1 MISFYWWCLL
11 NLLIGKNMS
20 AAPQSHSAFR
30 FLRQQ
35 TIDSLNINIQQYEH
49 VKTGALHIHLASEQT
64 ENVFLVALKTMPQ
77 DSSGVAHVLEHTALC
92 GSEKFP
98 VRDPFFMMIRRSLNT
113 FMNAFTSSDWTA
125 YPFASQNKKDFN
137 NLLEVYLDA
146 VFFAR
151 LDALDFAQEGHRV
164 EFVDDEEGQQSLTF
178 KGVVFNEMKG
188 AMSAPVSQLWQ
199 TLTKYLFPSTTY
211 HFNSGGE
218 PSDIPDLTHEQ
229 LLAFY
234 KRHYH
239 PSNAIFM
246 TSGDI
251 SAATHQAA
259 FETHALHRF
268 SAQKIDLSV
277 ADEKRYFSPLKVQ
290 ESYPAAVN
298 DKQAKTHLVLGWLLG
313 HSTDLKQQLRAN
325 LLSRVLLDNSASPL
339 RKELETCG
347 LGTGPSQ
354 LCGLEDSNKEMT
366 FVCGLEGAEITDS
379 QAFETLVLNCLE
391 KVASE
396 GVPQSE
402 IEAALHQLE
411 LGQREIGGD
420 GYPFGMQLIL
430 SALPAAIH
438 GGDALAALNLDPV
451 LTELAQD
458 IKNRDFIPSLIQDL
472 LINNSHQVRLTLVPD
487 EKMANRR
494 DTAEKQRLS
503 GMLSAMNDEQRQ
515 IVIDETAALLD
526 RQSQEDDPGVLP
538 EVTRADIPVSQFI
551 ASPTVSNKD
560 LGWEFYGA
568 GTNGLVYHQLV
579 IDWPKIDAQ
588 NLPYLNLLAQLMTE
602 LGIGDRD
609 YLAVQAQQA
618 AVCGSLSAYLSF
630 RGQATDA
637 DHLNAYFVIST
648 KGLVSQQEAIV
659 DLLKQTL
666 LSVRFDEKK
675 RIKELVGQLRSRRQ
689 QSVGQSGH
697 SFALGA
703 ASRNMSA
710 GANLQYSMSGLK
722 SVVWLQQ
729 LDDSLEDEQHL
740 TDLCSTLAK
749 LQQQLCEQPLQLA
762 SVGEVQQESNIEA
775 TFTGAFTEH
784 VGALQGRFQWPFDK
798 AHSKNDYRPVHQL
811 WTTNTQV
818 NYCAR
823 SFPTVSSAHPDAASL
838 VVLGE
843 VLRNGYLH
851 RAVREQGGAYGG
863 GAGQDNN
870 NACFRFYSYRDPRS
884 EETFADFGASVDWVL
899 SDQLLNQHLEEAVL
913 GVIGSLDK
921 PGSPAGEALQA
932 YQNQL
937 HGRTSDVRQAFR
949 VAILAVSLDSLQ
961 SVAKRYL
968 HNTQPSE
975 AVVAPAEL
983 SGHAY
988 FKDFE
993 VYSV

>member
-1 MISFYWWCLL
+1 
-11 NLLIGKNMS
+11 MS

-49 VKTGALHIHLASEQT
+49 ITTGALHIHLASEQT

-164 EFVDDEEGQQSLTF
+164 EFVDDEEGKQTLTY

-188 AMSAPVSQLWQ
+188 AMSSPVSQLWQ

-251 SAATHQAA
+251 SAATHQES
-259 FETHALHRF
+259 FEKHALHRF
-268 SAQKIDLSV
+268 SAQKIDLFV
-277 ADEKRYFSPLKVQ
+277 ADEKRYFSPVKVQ
-290 ESYPAAVN
+290 ESYPAAAN
-298 DKQAKTHLVLGWLLG
+298 DKQAKSHLVLGWLLG
-313 HSTDLKQQLRAN
+313 HSTDLKQQMRAN

-347 LGTGPSQ
+347 VGTGPSQ

-366 FVCGLEGAEITDS
+366 FVCGLEGADTTD
-379 QAFETLVLNCLE
+379 ADIFETLVLNCLK
-391 KVASE
+391 KVAEE
-396 GVPQSE
+396 GVAQSE

-451 LTELAQD
+451 LSQLAED
-458 IKNRDFIPSLIQDL
+458 IKDRNFIPGLIQDL
-472 LINNSHQVRLTLVPD
+472 LLNNSHQVRLTLVPD
-487 EKMANRR
+487 EHMSNRR
-494 DTAEKQRLS
+494 DEAEKQRLS
-503 GMLSAMNDEQRQ
+503 DMLNAMSDEQRK
-515 IVIDETAALLD
+515 VVVDETAALLE
-526 RQSQEDDPGVLP
+526 RQSQEDDADILP
-538 EVTRADIPVSQFI
+538 EVTREDIPATQFI
-551 ASPTVSNKD
+551 ATPTVSNKD

-579 IDWPKIDAQ
+579 INWPKVDDKI
-588 NLPYLNLLAQLMTE
+588 LPYLNLMAQLMTE
-602 LGIGDRD
+602 LGLGEQD
-609 YLAVQAQQA
+609 YLAVQAKQA
-618 AVCGSLSAYLSF
+618 AVCGSLAAYLSY

-637 DHLNAYFVIST
+637 DQLNAYFVLST
-648 KGLVSQQEAIV
+648 KGLISQQSAIV
-659 DLLKQTL
+659 DLLKETL
-666 LSVRFDEKK
+666 LSVRFDEKQ

-710 GANLQYSMSGLK
+710 GANLQYSISGLQGI
-722 SVVWLQQ
+722 VWLQQ
-729 LDDSLEDEQHL
+729 LDDSLQDAQALSDLCNTL
-740 TDLCSTLAK
+740 TD
-749 LQQQLCEQPLQLA
+749 LQQQLCQQPLQLA
-762 SVGEVQQESNIEA
+762 SVGEEQQQAHIESTFTSAFSEQVGVLNGCLQWPYDKTHNQADYKPVQQM
-775 TFTGAFTEH
+775 
-784 VGALQGRFQWPFDK
+784 
-798 AHSKNDYRPVHQL
+798 

-843 VLRNGYLH
+843 VLRNGHLH
-851 RAVREQGGAYGG
+851 RSVREQGGAYGG

-884 EETFADFGASVDWVL
+884 AETFADFSASVDWVL
-899 SDQLLNQHLEEAVL
+899 SDQLQLQHLEEAVL

-921 PGSPAGEALQA
+921 PGSPAGEALQS
-932 YQNQL
+932 YQNEL
-937 HGRTSDVRQAFR
+937 HGRTTKIRQAFR
-949 VAILAVSLDSLQ
+949 LALLAVDLDSLQ
-961 SVAKRYL
+961 TVAARYL
-968 HNTQPSE
+968 QGVQPSE

-983 SGHAY
+983 SEHAY
-988 FKDFE
+988 FKDFD

>member
-1 MISFYWWCLL
+1 MP
-11 NLLIGKNMS
+11 
-20 AAPQSHSAFR
+20 ATPQSHSAFR

-35 TIDSLNINIQQYEH
+35 NIASLNINIQQYEH
-49 VKTGALHIHLASEQT
+49 ITTGALHLHLASEQT

-164 EFVDDEEGQQSLTF
+164 EFIDDENGNQSLTY

-188 AMSAPVSQLWQ
+188 AMSSPVSQLWQ

-251 SAATHQAA
+251 SAETHQNA

-268 SAQKIDLSV
+268 SAQKIDLFV

-290 ESYPAAVN
+290 ESYPAAVH
-298 DKQAKTHLVLGWLLG
+298 DKQAKSHLVLGWLLG
-313 HSTDLKQQLRAN
+313 HSTDLKQQMQAN
-325 LLSRVLLDNSASPL
+325 LLARVLLDNSASPL

-347 LGTGPSQ
+347 IGTGPSQ

-366 FVCGLEGAEITDS
+366 FVCGLEGADVADAD
-379 QAFETLVLNCLE
+379 AFEKLVLNCLQ
-391 KVASE
+391 KVADE
-396 GVPQSE
+396 GVAQSE

-451 LTELAQD
+451 LLQLADD
-458 IKNRDFIPSLIQDL
+458 IKDRNFIPSLIQDL
-472 LINNSHQVRLTLVPD
+472 LLGNSHQVRLTLAPD
-487 EKMANRR
+487 EQMSNRR
-494 DTAEKQRLS
+494 EAAEKQRLS
-503 GMLSAMNDEQRQ
+503 EMLKAMNDEQRK
-515 IVIDETAALLD
+515 VVVEETAALLE
-526 RQSQEDDPGVLP
+526 RQSQEDDADILP
-538 EVTRADIPVSQFI
+538 EVTREDIPATQFI

-560 LGWEFYGA
+560 LGWQFYGA

-579 IDWPKIDAQ
+579 IDWPTVDEKT
-588 NLPYLNLLAQLMTE
+588 LPYLNLMAQLMTE
-602 LGIGDRD
+602 VGIGKQD
-609 YLAVQAQQA
+609 YLAVQAKQA
-618 AVCGSLSAYLSF
+618 AVCGSLAAYLSY

-637 DHLNAYFVIST
+637 DQLDAYFVLST
-648 KGLVSQQEAIV
+648 KGLVSQQVAIV

-666 LSVRFDEKK
+666 MSVRFDEKQ

-703 ASRNMSA
+703 ASRNMSS
-710 GANLQYSMSGLK
+710 GANLQYSISGLQGI
-722 SVVWLQQ
+722 VWLQK
-729 LDDSLEDEQHL
+729 LDDSLQDEQHL
-740 TDLCSTLAK
+740 TDLCNTLTN
-749 LQQQLCEQPLQLA
+749 LQKQLCQQPLQLA
-762 SVGEVQQESNIEA
+762 SVADEQQQTHLEA
-775 TFTGAFTEH
+775 TFTKAFAEQ
-784 VGALQGRFQWPFDK
+784 VGPLNGRLNWSYDK
-798 AHSKNDYRPVHQL
+798 AHTKADYKPVQQL

-838 VVLGE
+838 VILGE

-884 EETFADFGASVDWVL
+884 EETFADFSASVDWVL
-899 SDQLLNQHLEEAVL
+899 SDQLLPTHLEEAVL

-932 YQNQL
+932 YQNEL
-937 HGRTSDVRQAFR
+937 HGRTSKIRQAFR
-949 VAILAVSLDSLQ
+949 LAILAVDLHSLKT
-961 SVAKRYL
+961 VAERYL
-968 HNTQPSE
+968 QHTQPAE
-975 AVVAPAEL
+975 AVVAPSEL
-983 SGHAY
+983 SEHAY
-988 FKDFE
+988 FKDFD

>member
-1 MISFYWWCLL
+1 
-11 NLLIGKNMS
+11 MS
-20 AAPQSHSAFR
+20 AAPLSHSAFR

-35 TIDSLNINIQQYEH
+35 KIDSLNINMQQYEH
-49 VKTGALHIHLASEQT
+49 VITGALHIHLASEQT

-164 EFVDDEEGQQSLTF
+164 EFIDDEKGNQSLTY

-188 AMSAPVSQLWQ
+188 AMSSPVSQLWQ
-199 TLTKYLFPSTTY
+199 TLTKYLFPTTTY

-251 SAATHQAA
+251 TAATHQES
-259 FETHALHRF
+259 FEKHALYRF

-277 ADEKRYFSPLKVQ
+277 ADEKRYFSPLKIQ
-290 ESYPAAVN
+290 ESYPAAAN
-298 DKQAKTHLVLGWLLG
+298 DKQAKSHLVLGWLLG
-313 HSTDLKQQLRAN
+313 HSTDLKQQMQAN
-325 LLSRVLLDNSASPL
+325 LLARVLLDNSASPL

-347 LGTGPSQ
+347 VGTGPSQ
-354 LCGLEDSNKEMT
+354 LCGLEDSNKEMA
-366 FVCGLEGAEITDS
+366 FVCGLEGADVADAD
-379 QAFETLVLNCLE
+379 AFENFVLNCLQ
-391 KVASE
+391 KVADD
-396 GVPQSE
+396 GVAQSE

-451 LTELAQD
+451 LSQLAED
-458 IKNRDFIPSLIQDL
+458 IKDRNFIPGLIQDL
-472 LINNSHQVRLTLVPD
+472 LLNNSHQVRLTLVPD
-487 EKMANRR
+487 EHMSNRR
-494 DTAEKQRLS
+494 DVAEKQRLS
-503 GMLSAMNDEQRQ
+503 DMLNTMNDAQRKV
-515 IVIDETAALLD
+515 VIDETAALLE
-526 RQSQEDDPGVLP
+526 RQSQEDDADVLP
-538 EVTRADIPVSQFI
+538 EVTREDIPATQFI

-579 IDWPKIDAQ
+579 IDWPKVDA
-588 NLPYLNLLAQLMTE
+588 NTLPYLNLLAQLMTE
-602 LGIGDRD
+602 LGIGEQD

-618 AVCGSLSAYLSF
+618 AVCGSLSAYLSY

-637 DHLNAYFVIST
+637 DQLNAYFVLST
-648 KGLVSQQEAIV
+648 KGLASQQTAIV

-666 LSVRFDEKK
+666 LSVRFDEQQ

-710 GANLQYSMSGLK
+710 GANLQYNLSGLQGL
-722 SVVWLQQ
+722 VWLQQ
-729 LDDSLEDEQHL
+729 LDDGLQDEQHL
-740 TDLCSTLAK
+740 ADLCNKLAE
-749 LQQQLCEQPLQLA
+749 LQAQLCKQPLQLA
-762 SVGEVQQESNIEA
+762 SVGEEQQQSNIEA
-775 TFTGAFTEH
+775 TFTTAFSEQ
-784 VGALQGRFQWPFDK
+784 VGVLNGCLQWTYNK
-798 AHSKNDYRPVHQL
+798 AHSKADYQPVQQL

-884 EETFADFGASVDWVL
+884 EETFTDFSAAVVWVL
-899 SDQLLNQHLEEAVL
+899 SDQLLQQHLEEAVL

-932 YQNQL
+932 YQNEL
-937 HGRTSDVRQAFR
+937 HGRSSDIRQAFR
-949 VAILAVSLDSLQ
+949 LAILAVSLDSLQ

-968 HNTQPSE
+968 QDIQPSE
-975 AVVAPAEL
+975 AVVAPTEL
-983 SGHAY
+983 SKHGY

>member
-1 MISFYWWCLL
+1 
-11 NLLIGKNMS
+11 MS
-20 AAPQSHSAFR
+20 VVPTSHSSFK

-35 TIDSLNINIQQYEH
+35 SVDSLNINVQQYEH
-49 VKTGALHIHLASEQT
+49 LATGALHIHLASEQT

-151 LDALDFAQEGHRV
+151 LDPLDFAQEGHRV
-164 EFVDDEEGQQSLTF
+164 EFTDDDEGRQVLAY

-188 AMSAPVSQLWQ
+188 AMSSPVSQLWQ

-218 PSDIPDLTHEQ
+218 PSDIPDLSHEQ

-251 SAATHQAA
+251 TAAAHQEA
-259 FETHALHRF
+259 FEKHALNRF
-268 SAQKIDLSV
+268 SAQKIDLFV
-277 ADEKRYFSPLKVQ
+277 ADEKRYYSPLKVQ
-290 ESYPAAVN
+290 ESYPAEAN
-298 DKQAKTHLVLGWLLG
+298 DKQAKSHLVLGWLLG
-313 HSTDLKQQLRAN
+313 HSTDLTQLMRAN
-325 LLSRVLLDNSASPL
+325 LLARVLLDHSASPL

-347 LGTGPSQ
+347 IGTGPSP

-366 FVCGLEGAEITDS
+366 FVCGLEGAAVSD
-379 QAFETLVLNCLE
+379 ADGFEAVVLNCLQ
-391 KVASE
+391 KVVDE
-396 GVPQSE
+396 GVAQSE

-438 GGDALAALNLDPV
+438 GGDALASLNLDPALV
-451 LTELAQD
+451 QLAED
-458 IKNRDFIPSLIQDL
+458 IKDRNFIPALIQEL
-472 LINNSHQVRLTLVPD
+472 LLTNSHQVRLTLAPD
-487 EKMANRR
+487 EHMSQRK
-494 DTAEKQRLS
+494 DEAEKQRLS
-503 GMLSAMNDEQRQ
+503 DMLKAMSEEQRQ
-515 IVIDETAALLD
+515 VVVDDTAALLE
-526 RQSQEDDPGVLP
+526 RQSREDDASILP
-538 EVTRADIPVSQFI
+538 EVTREDIPATQFI
-551 ASPTVSNKD
+551 AAPTESNKD

-579 IDWPKIDAQ
+579 IDWPKVDADS
-588 NLPYLNLLAQLMTE
+588 LPYLNLLAQLMTE
-602 LGIGDRD
+602 LGIGERD

-618 AVCGSLSAYLSF
+618 AVCGSLSAYLSY

-637 DHLNAYFVIST
+637 DQLNAYFVLST
-648 KGLVSQQEAIV
+648 KGLMSQQTAIV

-666 LSVRFDEKK
+666 LDVRFDEQQ

-710 GANLQYSMSGLK
+710 GANLQHHVSGLQG
-722 SVVWLQQ
+722 VVWLQQ
-729 LDDSLEDEQHL
+729 LDDSLQDEQCL
-740 TDLCSTLAK
+740 TDLCNKLAE
-749 LQQQLCEQPLQLA
+749 LQKQLCKQSVQLA
-762 SVGEVQQESNIEA
+762 SVGEVQQQKHIET
-775 TFTGAFTEH
+775 TFTGAFAQQ
-784 VGALQGRFQWPFDK
+784 VGVLNGSLQWTYDK
-798 AHSKNDYRPVHQL
+798 AHTQANYQPVQQL

-884 EETFADFGASVDWVL
+884 EDTFADFSASVDWVL
-899 SDQLLNQHLEEAVL
+899 SSQLSQQHLEEAVL

-921 PGSPAGEALQA
+921 PGSPAGEALQS

-937 HGRTSDVRQAFR
+937 HGRNADIRQAFR
-949 VAILAVSLDSLQ
+949 LAILSVTLDSMQ
-961 SVAKRYL
+961 HVAALYL
-968 HNTQPSE
+968 KGTQPSE

-983 SGHAY
+983 SEHAY
-988 FKDFE
+988 FKEFD

>member
-1 MISFYWWCLL
+1 
-11 NLLIGKNMS
+11 MS
-20 AAPQSHSAFR
+20 AAPQTHTRFR

-35 TIDSLNINIQQYEH
+35 RIDSLNINIQEFEH
-49 VKTGALHIHLASEQT
+49 IATGASHIHLASDQT

-164 EFVDDEEGQQSLTF
+164 EFVDDEQGQQSLAY

-188 AMSAPVSQLWQ
+188 AMSSPVSQLWQ
-199 TLTKYLFPSTTY
+199 TLSKYLFPSTTY

-251 SAATHQAA
+251 QAATHQEA
-259 FETHALHRF
+259 FETHVLQRF

-290 ESYPAAVN
+290 ESYPAAAN
-298 DKQAKTHLVLGWLLG
+298 DKQAKSHLVLGWLLG
-313 HSTDLKQQLRAN
+313 HSTDLKQQMRAN
-325 LLSRVLLDNSASPL
+325 LLSRVLLDNSASAL

-347 LGTGPSQ
+347 IGTGPSQ

-366 FVCGLEGAEITDS
+366 FVCGLEGAEVTDAD
-379 QAFETLVLNCLE
+379 AFETLVFTCLQ
-391 KVASE
+391 KVAAE

-451 LTELAQD
+451 LSELAQD
-458 IKNRDFIPSLIQDL
+458 IKDRNFIPCLIQDL
-472 LINNSHQVRLTLVPD
+472 LLNNSHQVRLTLAPD
-487 EKMANRR
+487 AQMSNRR
-494 DTAEKQRLS
+494 DAAEKQRLS
-503 GMLSAMNDEQRQ
+503 DMLIAMDDEQRQ
-515 IVIDETAALLD
+515 LVIDKTAALLE
-526 RQSQEDDPGVLP
+526 RQSQEDDANILP
-538 EVTRADIPVSQFI
+538 EVTRDDIPATQFI
-551 ASPTVSNKD
+551 ASPSVSNKD
-560 LGWEFYGA
+560 LGWQFYGA

-579 IDWPKIDAQ
+579 IDWPQVDAKT
-588 NLPYLNLLAQLMTE
+588 LPYLNLLAQLMTE
-602 LGIGDRD
+602 LGIGEQD
-609 YLAVQAQQA
+609 YLAVQAKQA
-618 AVCGSLSAYLSF
+618 AVCGSLSASLSY
-630 RGQATDA
+630 RGQATNA
-637 DHLNAYFVIST
+637 DQLNAYFMLST
-648 KGLVSQQEAIV
+648 KGLVSQQTAIV

-666 LSVRFDEKK
+666 LCVRFDEQQ

-703 ASRNMSA
+703 ASRNMSS
-710 GANLQYSMSGLK
+710 GANLQYNISGLNGL
-722 SVVWLQQ
+722 VWLQQ
-729 LDDSLEDEQHL
+729 LDDGLSDDKQLA
-740 TDLCSTLAK
+740 DLCNTLTQ
-749 LQQQLCEQPLQLA
+749 LHTQLCKQPIQLA
-762 SVGEVQQESNIEA
+762 SVGEEQQQGHIQS
-775 TFTGAFTEH
+775 TFTSAFASQ
-784 VGALQGRFQWPFDK
+784 VGVLKGSFEWAYNKFDHQAEGQSLQQSPQQ
-798 AHSKNDYRPVHQL
+798 PPQQPMQQL

-823 SFPTVSSAHPDAASL
+823 SFATVSSAHPDAASL

-843 VLRNGYLH
+843 VLRNGFLH

-884 EETFADFGASVDWVL
+884 EETFADFGASIDWVL
-899 SDQLLNQHLEEAVL
+899 SDQLLSQHLEEAVL

-937 HGRTSDVRQAFR
+937 HGRSADIRQAFR
-949 VAILAVSLDSLQ
+949 LAILAVSLDSLQ
-961 SVAKRYL
+961 AVAGRYL
-968 HNTQPSE
+968 QGVKPSE

-983 SGHAY
+983 AEHGY
-988 FKDFE
+988 FKAFE
-993 VYSV
+993 VYKV

>member
-1 MISFYWWCLL
+1 
-11 NLLIGKNMS
+11 MS
-20 AAPQSHSAFR
+20 AAPKSHTAFR

-35 TIDSLNINIQQYEH
+35 TIDSLNINIQEYEH
-49 VKTGALHIHLASEQT
+49 IVTGASHIHLASEQT

-164 EFVDDEEGQQSLTF
+164 EFVDDEQGQQSLAY

-188 AMSAPVSQLWQ
+188 AMSSPVSQLWQ

-218 PSDIPDLTHEQ
+218 PSDIPDLTHAQ
-229 LLAFY
+229 LLSFY

-251 SAATHQAA
+251 SAATHQEA
-259 FETHALHRF
+259 FESHALHRF

-277 ADEKRYFSPLKVQ
+277 PDEKRYFSPLKVQ
-290 ESYPAAVN
+290 ESYPAATN
-298 DKQAKTHLVLGWLLG
+298 DKQAKSHLVLGWLLG
-313 HSTDLKQQLRAN
+313 HSTNLKQQMRAN

-347 LGTGPSQ
+347 VGTGPSA

-366 FVCGLEGAEITDS
+366 FVCGLEGAQAKDAD
-379 QAFETLVLNCLE
+379 AFETLVLTCLQ
-391 KVASE
+391 KVADT

-451 LTELAQD
+451 LLELAED
-458 IKNRDFIPSLIQDL
+458 IKDRDFIPGLINDL

-487 EKMANRR
+487 ELMSAKR
-494 DTAEKQRLS
+494 DAAEKQRLS
-503 GMLSAMNDEQRQ
+503 DMLIAMDAQQRQ
-515 IVIDETAALLD
+515 VVIDETAALLE
-526 RQSQEDDPGVLP
+526 RQSQEDDANILP
-538 EVTRADIPVSQFI
+538 EVTRDDIPASQFI
-551 ASPTVSNKD
+551 ASPTLSNKE
-560 LGWEFYGA
+560 LGWEFYGT

-579 IDWPKIDAQ
+579 IDWPQVDNKT
-588 NLPYLNLLAQLMTE
+588 LPYLNLLAQLMTE
-602 LGIGDRD
+602 LGIGKQD
-609 YLAVQAQQA
+609 YLSVQATQA
-618 AVCGSLSAYLSF
+618 AVCGSLSAYLSY

-637 DHLNAYFVIST
+637 DQLNAYFMLST
-648 KGLVSQQEAIV
+648 KGLVSQQTAIV

-666 LSVRFDEKK
+666 LSVRFDEQQ

-689 QSVGQSGH
+689 QSVGQAGH

-703 ASRNMSA
+703 ASRYMSS
-710 GANLQYSMSGLK
+710 GANLQFNVSGLK
-722 SVVWLQQ
+722 GLVWLQQ
-729 LDDSLEDEQHL
+729 LDDGLKDEQKL
-740 TDLCSTLAK
+740 SDLCETLSMLHTK
-749 LQQQLCEQPLQLA
+749 LCKQPLQLA
-762 SVGEVQQESNIEA
+762 SVGEEQQQAKIQS
-775 TFTGAFTEH
+775 TFTGAFADQ
-784 VGALQGRFQWPFDK
+784 VGVLKGDFEWPYDK
-798 AHSKNDYRPVHQL
+798 LGSAAEEQKCSKPVQQL

-823 SFPTVSSAHPDAASL
+823 SFATVSSAHPDAASL

-843 VLRNGYLH
+843 VLRNGFLH

-884 EETFADFGASVDWVL
+884 EDTFEDFSASVDWVL

-932 YQNQL
+932 YQNGL
-937 HGRTSDVRQAFR
+937 HGRSAEVRQAFR
-949 VAILAVSLDSLQ
+949 LSILAVSLGSLQ
-961 SVAKRYL
+961 TVAQRYL
-968 HNTQPSE
+968 KGGKPFE
-975 AVVAPAEL
+975 AVVAPAQLAE
-983 SGHAY
+983 HDY
-988 FKDFE
+988 FKEFE

>member
-1 MISFYWWCLL
+1 
-11 NLLIGKNMS
+11 MS
-20 AAPQSHSAFR
+20 AAPQSHSSFR

-35 TIDSLNINIQQYEH
+35 TIASLNIHIQQYQH
-49 VKTGALHIHLASEQT
+49 ISTGALHIHLSSEQT

-164 EFVDDEEGQQSLTF
+164 EFSESNNSTPSLEY

-188 AMSAPVSQLWQ
+188 AMSSPVSQLWQ

-218 PSDIPDLTHEQ
+218 PADIPDLTHEQ

-234 KRHYH
+234 QRHYH

-251 SAATHQAA
+251 SAATHQES
-259 FETHALHRF
+259 FEKHALHRF
-268 SAQKIDLSV
+268 SEQKIDLFV
-277 ADEKRYFSPLKVQ
+277 ADEKRYFSPLKIQ
-290 ESYPAAVN
+290 ESYPCAAN
-298 DKQAKTHLVLGWLLG
+298 DEHAKSHLVLGWLLG
-313 HSTDLKQQLRAN
+313 HSTDLKQQMQAN

-347 LGTGPSQ
+347 IGTGPSP

-366 FVCGLEGAEITDS
+366 FVCGLEGAEPADAE
-379 QAFETLVLNCLE
+379 QFETLVMNCLK
-391 KVASE
+391 KVVDD
-396 GVPQSE
+396 GVAQSE
-402 IEAALHQLE
+402 VEAALHQLE

-451 LTELAQD
+451 LAELAEG
-458 IKNRDFIPSLIQDL
+458 IKNRHFIPNLIQEL
-472 LINNSHQVRLTLVPD
+472 LLDNVHQVRLTLAPD
-487 EKMANRR
+487 EQMSARKDA
-494 DTAEKQRLS
+494 AEQLRLKV
-503 GMLSAMNDEQRQ
+503 MLAAMNDDQRKT
-515 IVIDETAALLD
+515 VIDNTQALLE
-526 RQSQEDDPGVLP
+526 RQSQEDDANILP
-538 EVTRADIPVSQFI
+538 EVTRDDIPVSQFI
-551 ASPTVSNKD
+551 ASPTISNKD
-560 LGWEFYGA
+560 LGWEFYAA

-579 IDWPKIDAQ
+579 IDLPKVEEKD
-588 NLPYLNLLAQLMTE
+588 LPYINLLAQLMTE
-602 LGIGDRD
+602 LGMGEQD
-609 YLAVQAQQA
+609 YLSVQAQQA
-618 AVCGSLSAYLSF
+618 AVCGSLSAYLSY
-630 RGQATDA
+630 RGQAADA
-637 DHLNAYFVIST
+637 DHLNAYFIVST
-648 KGLVSQQEAIV
+648 KGLITQQTAIV

-666 LSVRFDEKK
+666 MTVRFDEHQ

-703 ASRNMSA
+703 ASRNMCA
-710 GANLQYSMSGLK
+710 GANLQYQVSGLQG
-722 SVVWLQQ
+722 VVWLQN
-729 LDDSLEDEQHL
+729 LDDGLAQEQNL
-740 TDLCSTLAK
+740 IDLCAK
-749 LQQQLCEQPLQLA
+749 LTALHQQLCSQSLQLA
-762 SVGEVQQESNIEA
+762 SVGEEQQQNHIQKTFTKAFIDQVGELKGRLPWQYTPFDGIADSKPVQQM
-775 TFTGAFTEH
+775 
-784 VGALQGRFQWPFDK
+784 
-798 AHSKNDYRPVHQL
+798 

-823 SFPTVSSAHPDAASL
+823 SFPTVPSAHPDAATL

-843 VLRNGYLH
+843 VLRNGFLH

-884 EETFADFGASVDWVL
+884 AETFADFSASVDWVL
-899 SDQLLNQHLEEAVL
+899 SDKLTEQHLEEAVL

-921 PGSPAGEALQA
+921 PSSPAGEALQA

-937 HGRTSDVRQAFR
+937 HGRSPAIRQAFR
-949 VAILAVSLDSLQ
+949 ASILAVDLNGLQ
-961 SVAKRYL
+961 RVAKDYL
-968 HNTQPSE
+968 QGVKPSE

-983 SGHAY
+983 SKHAY
-988 FKDFE
+988 FSDFE
-993 VYSV
+993 VYKV

>member
-1 MISFYWWCLL
+1 MAFVFYL
-11 NLLIGKNMS
+11 GKNMT
-20 AAPQSHSAFR
+20 AVPASHTAFR

-35 TIDSLNINIQQYEH
+35 TVASLQITIQQFEH
-49 VKTGALHIHLASEQT
+49 IETGAQHIHLASDQA

-151 LDALDFAQEGHRV
+151 LDPLDFAQEGHRV
-164 EFVDDEEGQQSLTF
+164 EFSEPTDADQAKNLVY
-178 KGVVFNEMKG
+178 KGVVYNEMKG

-199 TLTKYLFPSTTY
+199 TLTKYLFPTTTY

-251 SAATHQAA
+251 SAAEQQEK
-259 FETHALHRF
+259 FERHALGRF
-268 SAQKIDLSV
+268 SEQKIDLVV
-277 ADEKRYFSPLKVQ
+277 ADEKRYYSPVKVQ
-290 ESYPAAVN
+290 ESYPATIG
-298 DKQAKTHLVLGWLLG
+298 DEQAKSHLVLGWLLG
-313 HSTDLKQQLRAN
+313 HSVDLEAQMQAN
-325 LLSRVLLDNSASPL
+325 LLARVLLDNSASPL
-339 RKELETCG
+339 RKVLETCG
-347 LGTGPSQ
+347 IGSGPSP

-366 FVCGLEGAEITDS
+366 FVCGLEGAENHDAE
-379 QAFETLVLNCLE
+379 AFEKLVLDCLAQVVE
-391 KVASE
+391 Q

-411 LGQREIGGD
+411 LSQREIGGD

-438 GGDALAALNLDPV
+438 GGDPLAALNLDPV
-451 LTELAQD
+451 LLELGEA
-458 IKNRDFIPSLIQDL
+458 IKDRGFIPRLINQL
-472 LINNSHQVRLTLVPD
+472 LLNNSHSVRLTLAPD
-487 EKMANRR
+487 EAFAQRR
-494 DTAEKQRLS
+494 DDAEKLRLQQLLDH
-503 GMLSAMNDEQRQ
+503 MDDDEKQQ
-515 IVIDETAALLD
+515 VANQTQALLE
-526 RQSQEDDPGVLP
+526 RQAQEDDVDLLP
-538 EVTRADIPVSQFI
+538 QVTRDDIPPTQAI
-551 ASPTVSNKD
+551 ASPSVQNQY
-560 LGWEFYGA
+560 LGWQFYGT

-579 IDWPKIDAQ
+579 IDWPKVDQ
-588 NLPYLNLLAQLMTE
+588 DTLPYLNLLSQLMTE
-602 LGIGDRD
+602 VGIGDDD
-609 YLAVQAQQA
+609 YLTIQARQA
-618 AVCGSLSAYLSF
+618 SVCGSLSAYLSY
-630 RGQATDA
+630 RGSASDA
-637 DHLNAYFVIST
+637 DQLSAYFIMST
-648 KGLVSQQEAIV
+648 KGLVSQQPAMVE
-659 DLLKQTL
+659 LLKQTL
-666 LSVRFDEKK
+666 LNTRFDEQQ

-703 ASRNMSA
+703 ASQNMSA
-710 GANLQYSMSGLK
+710 GANLQFSLSGLK
-722 SVVWLQQ
+722 GVLWLQQ
-729 LDDSLEDEQHL
+729 LDDGLADDSNLQALCERL
-740 TDLCSTLAK
+740 TALHQDLCG
-749 LQQQLCEQPLQLA
+749 QVLQLA
-762 SVGEVQQESNIEA
+762 SVAEEQHVDVAQEV
-775 TFTGAFTEH
+775 FTGAFSDQ
-784 VGALQGRFQWPFDK
+784 VGVLKSDLNWAYVNGTKTQTRVK
-798 AHSKNDYRPVHQL
+798 QL

-823 SFPTVSSAHPDAASL
+823 SFATVTSAHPDAAAL

-843 VLRNGYLH
+843 ILRNGYLH

-884 EETFADFGASVDWVL
+884 AETFADFTAAVDWVL
-899 SDQLLNQHLEEAVL
+899 SEELNQQHLEEAVL

-937 HGRTSDVRQAFR
+937 HGRTPAIRQAFR
-949 VAILAVSLDSLQ
+949 AQILAVGLDDLRH
-961 SVAKRYL
+961 VASTYL
-968 HNTQPSE
+968 KDVVPNE

-983 SGHAY
+983 AQEAY
-988 FKDFE
+988 FSDFT
-993 VYSV
+993 VAKV

>member
-1 MISFYWWCLL
+1 MTAVPS
-11 NLLIGKNMS
+11 
-20 AAPQSHSAFR
+20 SHATFR

-35 TIDSLNINIQQYEH
+35 TVASLQITIQQFEH
-49 VKTGALHIHLASEQT
+49 IETGAQHIHLASDQA

-151 LDALDFAQEGHRV
+151 LDPLDFAQEGQRV
-164 EFVDDEEGQQSLTF
+164 EFAEPTSADQAKSLVY
-178 KGVVFNEMKG
+178 KGVVYNEMKG

-199 TLTKYLFPSTTY
+199 TLTKYLFPTTTY

-251 SAATHQAA
+251 SAEEQQEK
-259 FETHALHRF
+259 FERHALSRF
-268 SAQKIDLSV
+268 SEQKIDLVV
-277 ADEKRYFSPLKVQ
+277 ADEKRYYSPVKVQ
-290 ESYPAAVN
+290 ESYPAAAG
-298 DKQAKTHLVLGWLLG
+298 DEQAKSHLVLGWLLG
-313 HSTDLKQQLRAN
+313 HSVDLKAQMQAN

-339 RKELETCG
+339 RKVLETCG
-347 LGTGPSQ
+347 LGSGPSP

-366 FVCGLEGAEITDS
+366 FVCGLEGAEIEDAE
-379 QAFETLVLNCLE
+379 AFERLVLDCL
-391 KVASE
+391 KQVAE
-396 GVPQSE
+396 DGVPQSE
-402 IEAALHQLE
+402 IDAALHQLE
-411 LGQREIGGD
+411 LSQREIGGD

-438 GGDALAALNLDPV
+438 GGDPLAALYLDPV
-451 LTELAQD
+451 LLALGEA
-458 IKNRDFIPSLIQDL
+458 IKDRGFIPQLINQL
-472 LINNSHQVRLTLVPD
+472 LLNNSHCVRLTLAPD
-487 EKMANRR
+487 EAFAERR
-494 DTAEKQRLS
+494 DHAEKQRLQQ
-503 GMLSAMNDEQRQ
+503 LLDAMDEAEQQ
-515 IVIDETAALLD
+515 QVVSQTQALLE
-526 RQSQEDDPGVLP
+526 RQAQEDDVDLLP
-538 EVTRADIPVSQFI
+538 QVTRDDIPLTQAI
-551 ASPTVSNKD
+551 ASPSVQNKD
-560 LGWEFYGA
+560 LGWQFYGT

-579 IDWPKIDAQ
+579 IDWPKVDKET
-588 NLPYLNLLAQLMTE
+588 LPYLNLLSQLMTE
-602 LGIGDRD
+602 VGIGDDD
-609 YLAVQAQQA
+609 YLTIQARQA
-618 AVCGSLSAYLSF
+618 AVCGSLSAYLSY
-630 RGQATDA
+630 RGSAADA
-637 DHLNAYFVIST
+637 DQLSAYFIMST
-648 KGLVSQQEAIV
+648 KGLVSQQPAMVE
-659 DLLKQTL
+659 LLKQTL
-666 LSVRFDEKK
+666 LNTRFDEQQ

-703 ASRNMSA
+703 ASQNMSA
-710 GANLQYSMSGLK
+710 GANLQFNLSGLQG
-722 SVVWLQQ
+722 VLWLQQ
-729 LDDSLEDEQHL
+729 LDDGLADDSNLQ
-740 TDLCSTLAK
+740 DLCERLTALH
-749 LQQQLCEQPLQLA
+749 QDLCGQALQLA
-762 SVGEVQQESNIEA
+762 SVAEEQQVEVVEQV
-775 TFTGAFTEH
+775 FTRAFNAH
-784 VGALQGRFQWPFDK
+784 VGALKGDLSWAYDQGTKTPTTVK
-798 AHSKNDYRPVHQL
+798 QL

-823 SFPTVSSAHPDAASL
+823 SFATVTSAHPHAAAL

-843 VLRNGYLH
+843 ILRNGYLH

-884 EETFADFGASVDWVL
+884 VETFADFTAAVDWVL
-899 SDQLLNQHLEEAVL
+899 SEELSQRHLEEAVL

-937 HGRTSDVRQAFR
+937 HGRTPALRQAFR
-949 VAILAVSLDSLQ
+949 ASILAVGLDALRH
-961 SVAKRYL
+961 VAITYL
-968 HNTQPSE
+968 KDAAPNE
-975 AVVAPAEL
+975 AVVAPVEL
-983 SGHAY
+983 ADEAY
-988 FKDFE
+988 FSDFT
-993 VYSV
+993 VTKV

>member
-1 MISFYWWCLL
+1 
-11 NLLIGKNMS
+11 MS
-20 AAPQSHSAFR
+20 AAPQSHPAFR

-35 TIDSLNINIQQYEH
+35 TIDSLNISIQQYVH
-49 VKTGALHIHLASEQT
+49 IATGAMHIHLASQQT

-77 DSSGVAHVLEHTALC
+77 DSTGVAHVLEHTALC

-164 EFVDDEEGQQSLTF
+164 EFTDDDKGQQSLTF

-188 AMSAPVSQLWQ
+188 AMSSPVSQLWD
-199 TLTKYLFPSTTY
+199 TLSKYLFPSTTY
-211 HFNSGGE
+211 HFNSGGD
-218 PSDIPDLTHEQ
+218 PSDIPNLSHEQ

-251 SAATHQAA
+251 LAATHQKS
-259 FETHALHRF
+259 FEEHALHRF
-268 SAQKIDLSV
+268 SAQKIDLFV
-277 ADEKRYFSPLKVQ
+277 ADEKRYFSPIKVQ
-290 ESYPAAVN
+290 ESYPAEAN
-298 DKQAKTHLVLGWLLG
+298 DKQAKSHLVLGWLLG
-313 HSTDLKQQLRAN
+313 HSTDLAQQMRAN
-325 LLSRVLLDNSASPL
+325 LLARVLLDNSASPL
-339 RKELETCG
+339 RRELETCG
-347 LGTGPSQ
+347 IGTGPSQ

-366 FVCGLEGAEITDS
+366 FVCGLEGAEVTDAD
-379 QAFETLVLNCLE
+379 QFETLVLDCLK
-391 KVASE
+391 KVAHE

-438 GGDALAALNLDPV
+438 GGDALAALNLDPA
-451 LTELAQD
+451 LTQLAED
-458 IKNRDFIPSLIQDL
+458 IKDRNFISALIQDL
-472 LINNSHQVRLTLVPD
+472 LLDNGHQVRLTLAPD
-487 EKMANRR
+487 EHMSKRR
-494 DTAEKQRLS
+494 DDSEKQRLDILLKS
-503 GMLSAMNDEQRQ
+503 MNDEQRQ
-515 IVIDETAALLD
+515 SVVEQTAALLE
-526 RQSQEDDPGVLP
+526 RQSQEDDASILP
-538 EVTRADIPVSQFI
+538 EVTRQDIPATQFI
-551 ASPTVSNKD
+551 AEPTVSNKD
-560 LGWEFYGA
+560 LGWDFYGA

-579 IDWPKIDAQ
+579 IDWPQ
-588 NLPYLNLLAQLMTE
+588 LNVSQLPYLNLLAQLMTE
-602 LGIGDRD
+602 LGIGEQD
-609 YLAVQAQQA
+609 YLAVQAKQA
-618 AVCGSLSAYLSF
+618 AVCGSLSAYLSY
-630 RGQATDA
+630 RGQATNA
-637 DHLNAYFVIST
+637 DQLKAYFVLST
-648 KGLVSQQEAIV
+648 KGLVSQQTAIV
-659 DLLKQTL
+659 DLLKDTL
-666 LSVRFDEKK
+666 LSVRFDEKQ
-675 RIKELVGQLRSRRQ
+675 RVKELVGQLRSRRQ

-710 GANLQYSMSGLK
+710 GANLAFNVSGLQGLI
-722 SVVWLQQ
+722 WLQQ
-729 LDDSLEDEQHL
+729 LDDSLKDEKCL
-740 TDLCSTLAK
+740 SDLC
-749 LQQQLCEQPLQLA
+749 QQLTALQEQLGKQPLQLA
-762 SVGEVQQESNIEA
+762 SVGEKLQQSHIES
-775 TFTGAFTEH
+775 TFTSAFSEQ
-784 VGALQGRFQWPFDK
+784 VGALKGDVQWAFNK
-798 AHSKNDYRPVHQL
+798 AHTQANYQPIQQL

-884 EETFADFGASVDWVL
+884 EETFNDFSASVDWVL
-899 SDQLLNQHLEEAVL
+899 SNQLLPQHLEEAVL

-937 HGRTSDVRQAFR
+937 HGRHADVRQAFR
-949 VAILAVSLDSLQ
+949 LALLAVTLESLKN
-961 SVAKRYL
+961 VAVTYL
-968 HNTQPSE
+968 KDKQPSE

-983 SGHAY
+983 SEHDY